1 MLASFPGRE
10 LKFEKKDSLVSVAT
24 PLVRMRW
31 PLPEKVV
38 IVYFA
43 CKPFRK
49 LTGYRSKCQAFSIEN
64 TSSTCTKYIATG
76 SMATTSKS
84 CRISGSVVS
93 PTHCIAH
100 TTRSYVFYA
109 RARCVFN

>member
-1 MLASFPGRE
+1 MVP
-10 LKFEKKDSLVSVAT
+10 LVSVCSKNRYFNRGNLCVQPILQDENDEKVKPLLRTKPWCEVDGSIASSPGRQLKFGKKDGLVSIAT

-49 LTGYRSKCQAFSIEN
+49 LTRYRSASF
-64 TSSTCTKYIATG
+64 
-76 SMATTSKS
+76 
-84 CRISGSVVS
+84 
-93 PTHCIAH
+93 
-100 TTRSYVFYA
+100 
-109 RARCVFN
+109 

>member
-1 MLASFPGRE
+1 MCRVIGNVYTVASVYWYVVSGEYEVSVYADGGSYSCVCWELASSPGRQ
-10 LKFEKKDSLVSVAT
+10 LKFGKKDGLVSIAT

-49 LTGYRSKCQAFSIEN
+49 LTCYWSASF
-64 TSSTCTKYIATG
+64 
-76 SMATTSKS
+76 
-84 CRISGSVVS
+84 
-93 PTHCIAH
+93 
-100 TTRSYVFYA
+100 
-109 RARCVFN
+109 

>member
-1 MLASFPGRE
+1 MGIASSPGRQ
-10 LKFEKKDSLVSVAT
+10 LKFGKKDGLVSIAT

-49 LTGYRSKCQAFSIEN
+49 LTRYRSASFKVPGF
-64 TSSTCTKYIATG
+64 
-76 SMATTSKS
+76 
-84 CRISGSVVS
+84 
-93 PTHCIAH
+93 
-100 TTRSYVFYA
+100 
-109 RARCVFN
+109 FN